1 MSNIKHKERIIKVAR
16 ETQLVTDKG
25 TSIELSTDLSAETL
39 QTRGIAQYIQSAERK
54 KLPTKNSLPGR
65 VIIQK

>member
-1 MSNIKHKERIIKVAR
+1 MAR

-39 QTRGIAQYIQSAERK
+39 QTRKMWHDIFEVLIRKNLLIA
-54 KLPTKNSLPGR
+54 L
-65 VIIQK
+65 